1 MGLFTGTQ
9 NAYYNGADGIPNSGD
24 ESYGGY
30 QFISLSDVIDN
41 FVATYIG
48 EGKILERTNRAD
60 VSFHAH
66 RALAELSFD
75 TFKSCKSQEIEVPP
89 SLTMPMPHDYVN
101 YVKFT
106 WSDSSGIEHVIYPT
120 RHTSNP
126 FPVNQSPSWSEG
138 DYVIAAQA
146 TAEAGAGDVEIY
158 NGDIVDGEQ
167 PDILIGMKVY
177 GPNIPE
183 GTTVGHMFTMLP
195 GFSTSH
201 TRIIQFNDS
210 SGQPIVFP
218 DSWTNTIYFALADE
232 MLQIQEESIVTFH
245 EAGWNAGDNFIEVGP
260 GETEEIKVGMIV
272 NSYGFPTGTKVLDV
286 ANDPQYPWGG
296 SVLQGMGGLNAVT
309 NRIITVD
316 NVATAN
322 SGSSGGYIS
331 FVTYEKVSD
340 TWDKYKSITPSENI
354 NQDYRNDNNRFL
366 NRGRRYGLHPEHSQT
381 NGSFFIDCETG
392 KIHFSSNLAGK
403 TIILK
408 YISDSLGTDGEM
420 QVHKFAEEAIY
431 KWIAYGCLS
440 ARIGVP
446 EYIIKRFK
454 KEKSAETRKAKL
466 RLSNI
471 KIEEITQILRN
482 KSKWIKH

>member
-9 NAYYNGADGIPNSGD
+9 SAYYNGADGVPNSGD

-106 WSDSSGIEHVIYPT
+106 WSDASGIEHVIYPT
-120 RHTSNP
+120 KHTSNP
-126 FPVNQSPSWSEG
+126 FPIQQDESYNYNISGQGIADAGTTRITFYNQA
-138 DYVIAAQA
+138 DLL
-146 TAEAGAGDVEIY
+146 T
-158 NGDIVDGEQ
+158 DIQ
-167 PDILIGMKVY
+167 KGMHVY

-183 GTTVGHMFTMLP
+183 DTTVQYTVEIATTPPSLEVVLQDNTGAQINWTTTWSNQVYFSDLDESILMQEKSSLRLWAQWQQGKNWISMEDVSGLEVGMRVSGVGAFPEGTYIVDISP
-195 GFSTSH
+195 GS
-201 TRIIQFNDS
+201 
-210 SGQPIVFP
+210 VA
-218 DSWTNTIYFALADE
+218 NTINSNHSVVTVSNAADNTQ
-232 MLQIQEESIVTFH
+232 M
-245 EAGWNAGDNFIEVGP
+245 
-260 GETEEIKVGMIV
+260 
-272 NSYGFPTGTKVLDV
+272 TGSGV
-286 ANDPQYPWGG
+286 P
-296 SVLQGMGGLNAVT
+296 
-309 NRIITVD
+309 VD
-316 NVATAN
+316 
-322 SGSSGGYIS
+322 
-331 FVTYEKVSD
+331 FVSYEKISD
-340 TWDKYKSITPSENI
+340 TWDKYKSVTPSENI
-354 NQDYRNDNNRFL
+354 NQDYKNDNNRFL
-366 NRGRRYGLHPEHSQT
+366 NRGRRYGIHPEHSQT
-381 NGSFFIDCETG
+381 NGSFFIDCSTG

-420 QVHKFAEEAIY
+420 QVHKMAEEAMY
-431 KWIAYGCLS
+431 KWIIYGCLS
-440 ARIGVP
+440 ARMGIP

-454 KEKSAETRKAKL
+454 KEKIAETRKAKL